1 MSTVPS
7 RRSSRRPSTVLHL
20 PCARRT
26 VGVEAALRLPTVM
39 VLVVED
45 ACTVIA
51 LRDWERREPSHWRPW
66 VRRRWHEEGRRL
78 RAKELRVREL
88 AAQSLD
94 APD

>member
-1 MSTVPS
+1 M
-7 RRSSRRPSTVLHL
+7 
-20 PCARRT
+20 
-26 VGVEAALRLPTVM
+26 PTVM

-45 ACTVIA
+45 TCTVIA
-51 LRDWERREPSHWRPW
+51 LRDWERREPPHWRPW
-66 VRRRWHEEGRRL
+66 ARRHWYAEGRRL

>member
-7 RRSSRRPSTVLHL
+7 RRSSGRPPTVLRL

-26 VGVEAALRLPTVM
+26 VGVEAALRLPGVM

-51 LRDWERREPSHWRPW
+51 LRDWRRREPPRLHPW
-66 VRRRWHEEGRRL
+66 ARRRWWAEGRRL
-78 RAKELRVREL
+78 RAKEARIREL
-88 AAQSLD
+88 AAQCLD